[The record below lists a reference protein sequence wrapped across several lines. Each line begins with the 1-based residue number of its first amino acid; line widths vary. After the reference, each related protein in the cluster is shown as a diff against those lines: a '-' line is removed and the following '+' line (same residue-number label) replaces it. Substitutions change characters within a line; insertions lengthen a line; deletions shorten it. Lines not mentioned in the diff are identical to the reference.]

1 MSNLV
6 LRPLTVVDEHTA
18 REAHAELAAEGF
30 EFLLDL
36 RDNEPWAAYI
46 DRLDRLRR
54 GLDVP
59 ADRVPATFLIAEV
72 GGELV
77 GRTSV
82 RHTLNDYLAR
92 VGGHVGYGVRQRAR
106 RRGHATEILHRSLD
120 LLRGLGVERALM
132 TCDDDNVGS
141 ATVIQRCG
149 GLLQDVVD
157 DEGVLKRR
165 YCVDLVRA

>member
-1 MSNLV
+1 MSSLV
-6 LRPLTVVDEHTA
+6 LRPLTVADERAA

-36 RDNEPWAAYI
+36 HDSEPWAAYI

-77 GRTSV
+77 ARTSV
-82 RHTLNDYLAR
+82 RHTLDPYLAR

-106 RRGHATEILHRSLD
+106 RRGHATEILHRSLG
-120 LLRGLGVERALM
+120 LLPGFGVKGLRGN
-132 TCDDDNVGS
+132 NVGF
-141 ATVIQRCG
+141 RC
-149 GLLQDVVD
+149 
-157 DEGVLKRR
+157 
-165 YCVDLVRA
+165 